1 MSCVG
6 KELVQDAAK
15 FPIVDVV
22 DEKDLVTD
30 AVLLQVSY
38 ILNISTVAYLDLW
51 LSVCDSQYCIAR
63 DEAIFANSFKI
74 FYTCEFLG

>member
-30 AVLLQVSY
+30 AVLLQVIY
-38 ILNISTVAYLDLW
+38 IFYISPVAYLDL
-51 LSVCDSQYCIAR
+51 
-63 DEAIFANSFKI
+63 
-74 FYTCEFLG
+74 